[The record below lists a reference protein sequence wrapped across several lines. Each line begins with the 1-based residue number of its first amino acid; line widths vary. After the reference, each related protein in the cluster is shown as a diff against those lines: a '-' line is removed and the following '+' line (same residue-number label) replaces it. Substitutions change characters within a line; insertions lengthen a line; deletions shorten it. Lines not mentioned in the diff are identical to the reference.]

1 MRLVLDTSAYS
12 ALMKGHERVRKIL
25 EAGEWLGLP
34 SIVIGEL
41 TAGFLAGSRAVRNL
55 SLLDSFIEE
64 AGIEVLTLGRREA
77 ERYGAV
83 VKALRERGTPIP
95 TNDIWIAAQAL
106 VADARILSRDRHFDL
121 VPGLI
126 RIE

>member
-1 MRLVLDTSAYS
+1 MRLVLDTNAYS
-12 ALMKGHERVRKIL
+12 ALMRGDTRVREIL
-25 EAGEWLGLP
+25 EDGEWLGLP

-41 TAGFLAGSRAVRNL
+41 TAGFLAGSKAVANL
-55 SLLDSFIEE
+55 SLLDSFINE
-64 AGIEVLTLGRREA
+64 AGIEVLALGRREA

-106 VADARILSRDRHFDL
+106 VADARVLSRDRRFDL

-126 RIE
+126 RVD